1 MVSQKPDQISL
12 PPAPRAARGAAP
24 RPGSW
29 GDLFSP
35 QHLPAAI
42 VLAGGVAM
50 YAINVYVT
58 AALLPSAT
66 QDIGGAQ
73 YYAWVATTF
82 LTASVIAS
90 MLVTRLLAATGAARA
105 YMIAFSIFTLGSL
118 INTIVPSMELL
129 LVGRT
134 VQGLGGGLL
143 AGLGYA
149 VIRTALPDRL
159 WTRAAGLVSAMW
171 GVGNLLGPA
180 LGGLFAQFGL
190 WRGAFGLLALLG
202 AIGAGLSLRALPGQR
217 GDGQAPPAPPVPFW
231 SLGLLTLAAAA
242 FSVTAVLPT
251 GRLTLVGLAAG
262 ALVLAAFVL
271 VERASE
277 HTVLP
282 HLTYQRGNR
291 LKWVYLSLGIL
302 SAGAMTEAFIPLFG
316 QELAG
321 LGPLVAG
328 FLGAALSVGWTAAQL
343 LSVNIEGERGKRL
356 VIVAGPALLAAGLFG
371 AAALFS
377 DGAGPWLAAAWAA
390 VLFAAGCG
398 IGLAFPHLSVAA
410 MRSTT
415 VEAEAQK
422 AAAGVSTT
430 QLIANAVF
438 SAVVGVLVSA
448 GGPSALGSA
457 QLMAAG
463 IGVLAVLGVGTAIV
477 VARGPRG

>member
-1 MVSQKPDQISL
+1 M
-12 PPAPRAARGAAP
+12 
-24 RPGSW
+24 
-29 GDLFSP
+29 
-35 QHLPAAI
+35 
-42 VLAGGVAM
+42 LAGGVAM

-66 QDIGGAQ
+66 QEIGGTQ

-90 MLVTRLLAATGAARA
+90 MLVTRLLAATGAAKA

-118 INTIVPSMELL
+118 INTVVPSMELL

-190 WRGAFGLLALLG
+190 WRGAFALLALLG
-202 AIGAGLSLRALPGQR
+202 AIGAALSLRALPGQR
-217 GDGQAPPAPPVPFW
+217 GGGEPVSQLPPVPFW

-242 FSVTAVLPT
+242 FSVTAVLPR
-251 GRLTLVGLAAG
+251 GRLTFVGLAAG
-262 ALVLAAFVL
+262 ALVLIAFVL
-271 VERASE
+271 VERASK

-343 LSVNIEGERGKRL
+343 LSVNIEGERGKRF

-371 AAALFS
+371 TAALLS

-390 VLFAAGCG
+390 ALFVAGCG

-438 SAVVGVLVSA
+438 SAVVGILVSV
-448 GGPSALGSA
+448 GGPSVLGSA

-477 VARGPRG
+477 VTRGAAESR